1 MTRPNLSTELLA
13 PELTC
18 DARELLEQLGA
29 PAALPALSLAAPA
42 LSREAVRDEASL
54 RRFLVSYREQILLPV
69 ELPAI
74 LAAHGHACRG
84 EARELVALDRELAAD
99 PRLKEFRIASAA
111 VGRRQLSKL
120 RPLRD
125 QRLVQRYLRA
135 VENGEAHGWHTF
147 VFGVF
152 LAQYSLPL
160 RQGLLFYSQ
169 RTLDG
174 FLESASA
181 ALRLPVAVGDELF
194 SEVAATVPAAVNEL
208 LATRSLTAHF
218 AAA

>member
-1 MTRPNLSTELLA
+1 MTRHAIAPGLLA
-13 PELTC
+13 PELSG

-29 PAALPALSLAAPA
+29 PEALPTLSLAASA
-42 LSREAVRDEASL
+42 LTLDAVRDAATL
-54 RRFLVSYREQILLPV
+54 RRFLIGYREQILLPV

-84 EARELVALDRELAAD
+84 ELRELIALDRALGAD
-99 PRLKEFRIASAA
+99 PRLREFRAASAA

-125 QRLVQRYLRA
+125 QRFVQRYLRA
-135 VENGEAHGWHTF
+135 VEDAEAHGWHTL

-160 RQGLLFYSQ
+160 RQGLLLYSQ
-169 RTLDG
+169 RTLGG
-174 FLESASA
+174 FLDSASA
-181 ALRLPVAVGDELF
+181 TLRLPVATGEDIF
-194 SEVAATVPAAVNEL
+194 GEVVAPVTDAVNGL
-208 LATRSLTAHF
+208 LATQF
-218 AAA
+218 PAAAPA

>member
-13 PELTC
+13 PELTGE
-18 DARELLEQLGA
+18 ARELLAQLGA

-42 LSREAVRDEASL
+42 LGGEAVRDAASF
-54 RRFLVSYREQILLPV
+54 RRFLISYREQVLLPV

-99 PRLKEFRIASAA
+99 PRLKEFRNASAA
-111 VGRRQLSKL
+111 VGRRQLGKL

-135 VENGEAHGWHTF
+135 VENGEAHGWHTL

-174 FLESASA
+174 FLESASVS
-181 ALRLPVAVGDELF
+181 LRLPVAVGDELF
-194 SEVAATVPAAVNEL
+194 SEVAAPVPAIVNEL
-208 LATRSLTAHF
+208 LATRSLTAQV
-218 AAA
+218 AA

>member
-13 PELTC
+13 PDLTG

-54 RRFLVSYREQILLPV
+54 RRFLVSYREQVLLPV

-84 EARELVALDRELAAD
+84 EARELVALDRDLAAD

-160 RQGLLFYSQ
+160 RQGLLCYSH

-194 SEVAATVPAAVNEL
+194 SEVAASVPAAVNEL
-208 LATRSLTAHF
+208 LASRSLTAHF

>member
-1 MTRPNLSTELLA
+1 MTRTQLSAELFA
-13 PELTC
+13 PELSG

-29 PAALPALSLAAPA
+29 PEALPALSLIAPA
-42 LSREAVRDEASL
+42 LSREAVRDERSL
-54 RRFLVSYREQILLPV
+54 RRFLASYREQILLPV

-84 EARELVALDRELAAD
+84 EVRELVALDRELGAD
-99 PRLKEFRIASAA
+99 LRLSKFRNASAA

-135 VENGEAHGWHTF
+135 VEGAEAHGWHTL

-160 RQGLLFYSQ
+160 RQGLILYSQ
-169 RTLDG
+169 RTLGG
-174 FLESASA
+174 FLDSASTSI
-181 ALRLPVAVGDELF
+181 RLSVAVCE
-194 SEVAATVPAAVNEL
+194 EVFTEVVAPVTAEVNGL
-208 LATRSLTAHF
+208 LARQVPPLAI
-218 AAA
+218 AK